1 VTQKTKSTLRR
12 FSLAN
17 LKTKQKVISV
27 AFFPLSLIVVIGS
40 LIVFNL
46 SNMQSSAQKVADTQ
60 VVLSEAR
67 AIFSAA
73 TDMETGLRGY
83 LLTGREGF
91 LDPYTSGQITAYQT
105 LADLRETVKDTPLQ
119 VARLDEAEQFLRDW
133 QAKVAEG
140 AIKLRREINRSLT
153 MNDMAS
159 EVGQA
164 RGKVYFD
171 QFRAE
176 IANFIEVEET
186 LLAARNTQFFTMID
200 GAFAT
205 PDAIRDGVNWV
216 EHTYG
221 VINSAKDILAAA
233 VDMETGMHEF
243 LLTGDPAVLEPY
255 TSGFARI
262 ESLVGDLSK
271 TVGDNPEQ
279 VARITAAAN
288 IIAEWQAD
296 VVEPTLE
303 MRRDIDFAAT
313 MADMENLVGRGR
325 GKKSVDAFR
334 AVIADFQAEEQ
345 AVMDERQAANK
356 FLLDVSKNLIP
367 GAIAA
372 ALLIGG
378 TLAWYIGTSIS
389 KSVKAITASMRGL
402 ADGNDAVEI
411 NGQERGDEV
420 GEMARALDIFRDALV
435 EMKELEKQ
443 KAEGRDADL
452 AAMVA
457 KLSSRLSA
465 LSQGKLDVQIQEGFP
480 EGYEQLREDF
490 NKTCSTFQEI
500 VEQVVETSNS
510 MRSGA
515 DEISQASDDLSQ
527 RTESQAATLEETAA
541 ALDELT
547 ASVSSAAEGAR
558 RVETT
563 MGEAGSEAERSGEVV
578 QSAVAAMTEI
588 EESSRHI
595 SQIISVIDDIAFQ
608 TNLLSLNAGVEA
620 ARAGEAGR
628 GFAVVASEVRALA
641 QRSADAALEIKTLI
655 GDSSRQVERGVA
667 LVANGGTALQSIVGQ
682 VGHITTLVSDM
693 AEGAAEQSVGL
704 NEINTGMTQLDQVT
718 QQNAAMV
725 EEVTAAGH
733 LLKSDASKLTSLMAH
748 FDISGGGHAAP
759 AEVAPSAH
767 GGDQDADWS
776 MDAAPAPMAATGT
789 EGRANWEDF

>member
-1 VTQKTKSTLRR
+1 
-12 FSLAN
+12 
-17 LKTKQKVISV
+17 
-27 AFFPLSLIVVIGS
+27 
-40 LIVFNL
+40 
-46 SNMQSSAQKVADTQ
+46 
-60 VVLSEAR
+60 
-67 AIFSAA
+67 
-73 TDMETGLRGY
+73 
-83 LLTGREGF
+83 
-91 LDPYTSGQITAYQT
+91 
-105 LADLRETVKDTPLQ
+105 
-119 VARLDEAEQFLRDW
+119 
-133 QAKVAEG
+133 
-140 AIKLRREINRSLT
+140 
-153 MNDMAS
+153 
-159 EVGQA
+159 
-164 RGKVYFD
+164 
-171 QFRAE
+171 
-176 IANFIEVEET
+176 
-186 LLAARNTQFFTMID
+186 
-200 GAFAT
+200 
-205 PDAIRDGVNWV
+205 
-216 EHTYG
+216 
-221 VINSAKDILAAA
+221 
-233 VDMETGMHEF
+233 
-243 LLTGDPAVLEPY
+243 
-255 TSGFARI
+255 
-262 ESLVGDLSK
+262 
-271 TVGDNPEQ
+271 
-279 VARITAAAN
+279 
-288 IIAEWQAD
+288 
-296 VVEPTLE
+296 
-303 MRRDIDFAAT
+303 
-313 MADMENLVGRGR
+313 
-325 GKKSVDAFR
+325 
-334 AVIADFQAEEQ
+334 
-345 AVMDERQAANK
+345 
-356 FLLDVSKNLIP
+356 
-367 GAIAA
+367 
-372 ALLIGG
+372 
-378 TLAWYIGTSIS
+378 
-389 KSVKAITASMRGL
+389 MRGL

-411 NGQERGDEV
+411 SGQERGDEV

-435 EMKELEKQ
+435 EMKEMEKQ

-465 LSQGKLDVQIQEGFP
+465 LSQGKLEVQIQEGFP

-490 NKTCSTFQEI
+490 NKTCSTLQEI

-547 ASVSSAAEGAR
+547 ASVRSAAEGAR
-558 RVETT
+558 SVEVT

-578 QSAVAAMTEI
+578 QSAVTAMTEI

-682 VGHITTLVSDM
+682 VSHITTLVSDI
-693 AEGAAEQSVGL
+693 AEGAAEQSLGL

-733 LLKSDASKLTSLMAH
+733 LLKSDASKLTDLMAH

-759 AEVAPSAH
+759 AAVAPSAH
-767 GGDQDADWS
+767 GGGQDADWS
-776 MDAAPAPMAATGT
+776 MDAAVVPMAATGT